1 MRIRR
6 IVIVVALAALAFVP
20 APARAQDTRKTGIT
34 MGFPESI
41 GLIWESRTVAL
52 RPEITLSGA
61 SIDGG
66 DGSSSTSWNIGIAVS
81 ALFYLHENDH
91 LKTYV
96 SPRVDFGHTHTSI
109 DNAPGGNTSNNHW
122 AAGGAGSF
130 GAQYA
135 LGDHFAVYAEAG
147 LQFSHTPTSS
157 LSSTSANAWSTRTA
171 IGGIFYP

>member
-6 IVIVVALAALAFVP
+6 MAVVIALVAPVFVL

-41 GLIWESRTVAL
+41 GMIWESRTVAL

-61 SIDGG
+61 SIDSGG
-66 DGSSSTSWNIGIAVS
+66 SGSSTSWNIGIAVA
-81 ALFYLHENDH
+81 ALFYLHQDDH

-96 SPRVDFGHTHTSI
+96 SPRFDYGHSHTST
-109 DNAPGGNTSNNHW
+109 DGSSGVNTSNSHW
-122 AAGGAGSF
+122 GAGGAGSF

-135 LGDHFAVYAEAG
+135 LGDRFAVYAEAG
-147 LQFSHTPTSS
+147 LQFSHSPLAGGNGSG
-157 LSSTSANAWSTRTA
+157 NAWGTRTA

>member
-6 IVIVVALAALAFVP
+6 SVVVLALITFALVP
-20 APARAQDTRKTGIT
+20 AGARAQDTRKTGVT

-52 RPEITLSGA
+52 RPEVTLSGA
-61 SIDGG
+61 SIDGSSG
-66 DGSSSTSWNIGIAVS
+66 SSTSWNVGIAVS
-81 ALFYLHENDH
+81 ALFYLHEDDH

-96 SPRVDFGHTHTSI
+96 SPRLDYGHSHASLDNPSGGSTS
-109 DNAPGGNTSNNHW
+109 TSHW

-135 LGDHFAVYAEAG
+135 LGNRFAVYAEAG
-147 LQFSHTPTSS
+147 LQFSHSPASGFSS
-157 LSSTSANAWSTRTA
+157 SSANAWSTRTA
-171 IGGIFYP
+171 IGGIYYP